1 MPTSETNTRKI
12 VKRLEA
18 EGWVNAGGTKHAKYE
33 HTDKPGVTIT
43 VPGHRQV
50 KPGTAR
56 SIAKTAG
63 WI

>member
-1 MPTSETNTRKI
+1 MIETNTRKI
-12 VKRLEA
+12 IGRLEA
-18 EGWVNAGGTKHAKYE
+18 KGWINVGGTKHAKYE

-43 VPGHRQV
+43 VPRHRQV

-56 SIAKTAG
+56 GIAKTAG